1 MSQLLQRSR
10 FIYSTISP
18 TLTPLFSPT
27 VSHYNLIPPKI
38 MHTYNIV
45 LLVTVIVTSWYIF
58 KYMLFSLKRNLPPG
72 PRALPIIG
80 NAHQMP
86 TKTPWIKF
94 SQWSSIYGK

>member
-1 MSQLLQRSR
+1 
-10 FIYSTISP
+10 
-18 TLTPLFSPT
+18 
-27 VSHYNLIPPKI
+27 
-38 MHTYNIV
+38 MHTYDIV

-58 KYMLFSLKRNLPPG
+58 NYMLFSLKINLPPG